1 MIKSSLYITPLAVL
15 CSNGEQATFFFLVY
29 MPNNH
34 YYSKRKM
41 QTLMKVDVSK
51 LLYVAPAFS
60 MMELRNESLICQS
73 GGVGISPGFDDE
85 IEIPFQSLL
94 P

>member
-1 MIKSSLYITPLAVL
+1 
-15 CSNGEQATFFFLVY
+15 
-29 MPNNH
+29 
-34 YYSKRKM
+34 M